1 MFTQPEDLKNT
12 IYEYQVEQITD
23 GDESIVVQALMA
35 AESEV
40 KSYLMGNDRKEWLDG
55 RPRYDVEA
63 IFSKTGT
70 ERNPLILAHVLTI
83 AKWWIA
89 ELCNVDFIYEKAKDR
104 YDRSIDWLKQLSAGK
119 VNLSDL
125 PVLGD
130 TTSPSTATGTVA
142 DPNSWS
148 YGSRLKFNHE

>member
-1 MFTQPEDLKNT
+1 MFATPQDLKNT
-12 IYEYQVEQITD
+12 IYEYQVDQITD
-23 GDESIVVQALMA
+23 GDESIVLQALMA

-40 KSYLMGNDRKEWLDG
+40 KSYLMGNDKKEWLDG
-55 RPRYDVEA
+55 RPRYDVDA
-63 IFSKTGT
+63 VFNKTGP

-83 AKWWIA
+83 AKWRIA

-104 YDRSIDWLKQLSAGK
+104 YDRAVDYLKQLSAGK
-119 VNLSDL
+119 INLSDL

-130 TTSPSTATGTVA
+130 SENNPDGTVVQT
-142 DPNSWS
+142 NSWS

>member
-1 MFTQPEDLKNT
+1 MFAQPDDLKNT
-12 IYEYQVEQITD
+12 IYEYQVDQITD
-23 GDESIVVQALMA
+23 GDESIVLQALMA

-55 RPRYDVEA
+55 RPRYDVAA

-70 ERNPLILAHVLTI
+70 DRNPLILAHVLTI
-83 AKWWIA
+83 AKWRIA

-104 YDRSIDWLKQLSAGK
+104 YDRAVDWLKLLAAGK
-119 VNLSDL
+119 INLSDL
-125 PVLGD
+125 P
-130 TTSPSTATGTVA
+130 TISTADSNNIETNA
-142 DPNSWS
+142 WS

>member
-1 MFTQPEDLKNT
+1 MFATPEDLKNT
-12 IYEYQVEQITD
+12 IYEYQVDQITD
-23 GDESIVVQALMA
+23 GDESIVLQALMA

-40 KSYLMGNDRKEWLDG
+40 KSYLMGNDKKEWLDG

-63 IFSKTGT
+63 VFSKTGS

-83 AKWWIA
+83 AKWRIA

-104 YDRSIDWLKQLSAGK
+104 YDRAVDYLKQLSAGK
-119 VNLSDL
+119 INLSDL

-130 TTSPSTATGTVA
+130 SETNPDGTVIQT
-142 DPNSWS
+142 NSWS